1 MLGGQKLASGEA
13 GSRSMGKQMIG
24 NTKARREES
33 MTSSSEAYVSN
44 PDDSPFESF
53 LANERV
59 VMSEAAF
66 RRMIAI
72 ERKRTERSKEP
83 FLLMVLEAGNHQSA
97 EMDEATLGNIASV
110 LLSTSRETD
119 IVGWYKD
126 KLTLGVLYTGL
137 EVKDKNTILSTILGR
152 VKAALRGAL
161 LFEQLNQV
169 SISFHFFPDE
179 WDHGKTDKPINLVL
193 YPDLKSSGRKRRI
206 MLLIKRL
213 IDILGSA
220 LALIAL
226 SPLFWMIAIAIKA
239 SSKGPVFFS
248 QTRIGQYG
256 KPFILMKFR
265 TMYTNIDRGVHK
277 QYVTEFI
284 TDKAKRESPA
294 PDGAQVY
301 KLTND
306 TRITKVGKF
315 LRRTSMDELPQ
326 FLNVL
331 RGEMSLVGPRPA
343 VRYEVAVYETWHRR
357 RVLEFKPGITG
368 LWQVS
373 GRSQVKF
380 DDMVRLDLRYA
391 RSWSPWLDTKI
402 LMLTPFAVLRGT
414 GAY

>member
-1 MLGGQKLASGEA
+1 M
-13 GSRSMGKQMIG
+13 R
-24 NTKARREES
+24 
-33 MTSSSEAYVSN
+33 SSSETYASN
-44 PDDSPFESF
+44 PGDSPLESF
-53 LANERV
+53 STTERAV
-59 VMSEAAF
+59 LSEAAF

-72 ERKRTERSKEP
+72 ERKRTERSNEP

-119 IVGWYKD
+119 VVGWYKD
-126 KLTLGVLYTGL
+126 KSTVGVLFTGL
-137 EVKDKNTILSTILGR
+137 EVKDKNVILSTILGR
-152 VKAALRGAL
+152 VKATLRGAL

-179 WDHGKTDKPINLVL
+179 WDHGKAGKPINLVL
-193 YPDLKSSGRKRRI
+193 YPDLKGSGGKRRF
-206 MLLIKRL
+206 MLFVKRL
-213 IDILGSA
+213 IDIAGSA
-220 LALIAL
+220 LALIVL
-226 SPLFWMIAIAIKA
+226 SPLFWLIAIAIKA

-256 KPFILMKFR
+256 KPFILVKFR

-284 TDKAKRESPA
+284 TDKTKRESPA

-306 TRITKVGKF
+306 TRITTVGRF

-380 DDMVRLDLRYA
+380 DEMVRLDLRYA

-402 LMLTPFAVLRGT
+402 LMLTPLAVLRGT